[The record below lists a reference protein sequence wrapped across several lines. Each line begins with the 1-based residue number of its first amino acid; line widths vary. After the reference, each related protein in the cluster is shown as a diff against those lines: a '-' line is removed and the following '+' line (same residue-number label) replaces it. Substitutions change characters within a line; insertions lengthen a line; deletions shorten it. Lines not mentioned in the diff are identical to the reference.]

1 MEYIPDKLKINKEDN
16 NIYIIGIIVIVIIVL
31 VCFFMN
37 RSKNSIDLVYTWVD
51 GSDKKWLEKK
61 NKYSN
66 NISKIDNIRYTNI
79 DELKYSLRSV
89 YKYANWVNNIYIVVD
104 DDQKPEWLNLQNPK
118 IHLIKHSEIFSNI
131 NDLPTFNSHSIECN
145 LHNIPNLS
153 KYFIYMNDDMFF
165 GNYINKSDYISD
177 KIHYFNNHH
186 NCTFNVNNIPES
198 KFNGYFD
205 AWNKTQSLLYNKLN
219 ITPSCQ
225 WHHGL
230 ILNKDNFKSIINLF
244 YDEFKKTSSSKF
256 RSGDNI
262 VPIGMVYQYGL
273 KNGDYIK
280 KKQLS
285 NIVINLNENN
295 NLDKIL
301 IQIKTKKPHVFCL
314 NNNENINNDKIINFL
329 NSYFPEKSPYELHS
343 KSKVILITQ
352 YYEPNNNERIV
363 ELKECLITNNNNKFI
378 NEIHLFIEKDYNFD
392 FIKNNKIKFIK
403 TDKQLSFKK
412 VFDYSNIFDNNH
424 IMILAN
430 SDIYFDES
438 LKNIHDIDFNK
449 KFYALNKY
457 NLDKNNNLKLD
468 IRPNSQ
474 DTWIWK
480 PPINIIQNENNTNDY
495 FNEYDGIIL
504 GIGSC
509 DNRILKIVED
519 SGYNIRNIFRI
530 IKTIHNHKNDYRPWH
545 TDPYKKRL
553 QNKYIE
559 NGRFDRNKMIKIINN
574 Q

>member
-1 MEYIPDKLKINKEDN
+1 MEYVPCKVNVN
-16 NIYIIGIIVIVIIVL
+16 NYNILIIGIIVILLIGVI
-31 VCFFMN
+31 CFFMN
-37 RSKNSIDLVYTWVD
+37 RGNNDNPIDLVYTWVD
-51 GSDKKWLEKK
+51 GSDKKWLDKK
-61 NKYSN
+61 NKYSK
-66 NISKIDNIRYTNI
+66 NISSVEDNIRYTNI

-89 YKYANWVNNIYIVVD
+89 YKYANWVSNIYIVVD

-177 KIHYFNNHH
+177 KLHYFNNHN

-198 KFNGYFD
+198 KFNGYYD
-205 AWNKTQSLLYNKLN
+205 AWNKTQDLLFNKLN

-225 WHHGL
+225 WHQGL
-230 ILNKDNFKSIINLF
+230 ILNKENFKSINTIFKN
-244 YDEFKKTSSSKF
+244 EFKNTVSSKF
-256 RSGDNI
+256 RIGDNI

-280 KKQLS
+280 KTPLS

-301 IQIKTKKPHVFCL
+301 NHIKTKKPHTFCL
-314 NNNENINNDKIINFL
+314 NNNENVNNDIIINFL
-329 NSYFPEKSPYELHS
+329 NSYFPDKSPYELPL
-343 KSKVILITQ
+343 KNKVLLITQ
-352 YYEPNNNERIV
+352 YYEPNNSERMI
-363 ELKECLITNNNNKFI
+363 EIKECLINNNNNKLI
-378 NEIHLFIEKDYNFD
+378 DEIHLFIEKDYNFD

-412 VFDYSNIFDNNH
+412 VFDYSNTFDDNH
-424 IMILAN
+424 IIILAN

-438 LKNIHDIDFNK
+438 LQNIHYIDFNK
-449 KFYALNKY
+449 TFYALNKY
-457 NLDKNNNLKLD
+457 NLDKNNNLVLD
-468 IRPNSQ
+468 GRHNSQ

-480 PPINIIQNENNTNDY
+480 PPINIIQNENNSNDL
-495 FNEYDGIIL
+495 FDKNDGIIL
-504 GIGSC
+504 GVGSC
-509 DNRILKIVED
+509 DTRILKVVED
-519 SGYNIRNIFRI
+519 SGYKIRNICRQI
-530 IKTIHNHKNDYRPWH
+530 RSIHNHKNDYRPWM
-545 TDPYKKRL
+545 TDPYKKKL
-553 QNKYIE
+553 QNKYIK
-559 NGRFDRNKMIKIINN
+559 NGRFKPNTTFLI
-574 Q
+574 